1 MRDFQTQQW
10 REFIYKLFKVW
21 EHDLGDDDNWTFQV
35 HKNIIT
41 DEASFL
47 NSIILKVNNGF
58 MTKQEGIA
66 QLEGISMSD
75 AKNKLDAIMK
85 ERKECPELFAGMN
98 GDFNLE
104 QAQLPGSESSGGA
117 DTKQEKLEKGK

>member
-1 MRDFQTQQW
+1 M
-10 REFIYKLFKVW
+10 
-21 EHDLGDDDNWTFQV
+21 
-35 HKNIIT
+35 
-41 DEASFL
+41 
-47 NSIILKVNNGF
+47 
-58 MTKQEGIA
+58 
-66 QLEGISMSD
+66 

-85 ERKECPELFAGMN
+85 EREEYPELFAGMN